1 MNLTNS
7 DKLFIASIF
16 LIVLAVSIVSLL
28 LGQQTGLSFSLASIA
43 ALLATVQLETYRR
56 TQATFKEHKQMSWN
70 GYKQIESMFS
80 IVEFIK
86 PKFPLPEMR
95 EWAISPDLAKI
106 LLDIILEKKPQIIVE
121 TGSGTSTVI
130 IAYALKKNGCG
141 KIVSLENNE
150 QYAQKTQQNIS
161 KHGLED
167 FVQIVYAPLKELP
180 IKGKSWQWYDTSI
193 LAEIQ
198 TIDLLIVDGPKRT
211 LQPMSR
217 YPAMPL
223 LFEKLSD
230 RAIVVLDDFNTD
242 EEKAMV
248 DLWVKEFK
256 GFDREK
262 IKTEKE
268 TMILRKKE

>member
-1 MNLTNS
+1 M
-7 DKLFIASIF
+7 
-16 LIVLAVSIVSLL
+16 
-28 LGQQTGLSFSLASIA
+28 
-43 ALLATVQLETYRR
+43 YW
-56 TQATFKEHKQMSWN
+56 H

-95 EWAISPDLAKI
+95 EWAVSPDLAKI
-106 LLDIILEKKPQIIVE
+106 LLDIILEKKPQVILE
-121 TGSGTSTVI
+121 TGSGTSTLI
-130 IAYALKKNGCG
+130 IAYALQKNGSG
-141 KIVSLENNE
+141 KIFSLENNE
-150 QYAQKTQQNIS
+150 KYAEKTRENIR

-167 FVQIVYAPLKELP
+167 FVEVVYAPLKELP
-180 IKGKSWQWYDTSI
+180 IKGKTWQWYDTSI
-193 LAEIQ
+193 LPEIK

-223 LFEKLSD
+223 VFDKLTD

-248 DLWVKEFK
+248 NLWVKEFK

-268 TMILRKKE
+268 TMILRKK

>member
-1 MNLTNS
+1 MNLTNN
-7 DKLFIASIF
+7 DKLFVAAIFVIA
-16 LIVLAVSIVSLL
+16 LAVSIASSLVN
-28 LGQQTGLSFSLASIA
+28 QQIWLAVSLASIA
-43 ALLATVQLETYRR
+43 ALLAAIQLETYRR
-56 TQATFKEHKQMSWN
+56 TQETFKEQKQMYWH

-95 EWAISPDLAKI
+95 EWAVSPDLAKI
-106 LLDIILEKKPQIIVE
+106 LLDIILEKKPQVILE
-121 TGSGTSTVI
+121 TGSGTSTLI
-130 IAYALKKNGCG
+130 IAYALQKNGSG
-141 KIVSLENNE
+141 KIFSLENNE
-150 QYAQKTQQNIS
+150 KYAEKTRENIR

-167 FVQIVYAPLKELP
+167 FVEVVYAPLKELP
-180 IKGKSWQWYDTSI
+180 IKGKTWQWYDTSI
-193 LAEIQ
+193 LPEIK

-223 LFEKLSD
+223 VFDKLTD

-248 DLWVKEFK
+248 NLWVKEFK

-268 TMILRKKE
+268 TMILRKK

>member
-1 MNLTNS
+1 MNLTNN
-7 DKLFIASIF
+7 DKLFVAAIFVIA
-16 LIVLAVSIVSLL
+16 LAVSIASSLVN
-28 LGQQTGLSFSLASIA
+28 QQIWLAVSLASIA
-43 ALLATVQLETYRR
+43 ALLAAIQLETYRR
-56 TQATFKEHKQMSWN
+56 TQETFKEQKQMYWH
-70 GYKQIESMFS
+70 GCKQIESMFS

-95 EWAISPDLAKI
+95 EWAVSPDLAKI
-106 LLDIILEKKPQIIVE
+106 LLDIILEKKPQVILE
-121 TGSGTSTVI
+121 TGSGTSTLI
-130 IAYALKKNGCG
+130 IAYALQKNGSG
-141 KIVSLENNE
+141 KIFSLENNE
-150 QYAQKTQQNIS
+150 KYAEKTRENIS

-167 FVQIVYAPLKELP
+167 FVEVVYAPLKELP
-180 IKGKSWQWYDTSI
+180 IKGKTWQWYDTSI
-193 LAEIQ
+193 LPEIK

-223 LFEKLSD
+223 VFDKLTD

-248 DLWVKEFK
+248 NLWVKEFK

-268 TMILRKKE
+268 TMILRKK